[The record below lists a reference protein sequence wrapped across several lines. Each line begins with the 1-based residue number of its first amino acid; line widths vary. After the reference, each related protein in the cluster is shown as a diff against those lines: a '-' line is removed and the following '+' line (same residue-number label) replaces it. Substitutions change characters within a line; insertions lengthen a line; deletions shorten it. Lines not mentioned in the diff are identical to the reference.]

1 MADVDKIHTTDLP
14 MVLNQ
19 QFYNDLVENFTVIKN
34 AFTALN
40 TRLDQ
45 ISKQYDSLNKEELH
59 TQLINETG
67 TTTTEARGP
76 ITVDINDSDPHIL
89 Q

>member
-1 MADVDKIHTTDLP
+1 MADIEKIHTTDLP
-14 MVLNQ
+14 IVLNRE
-19 QFYNDLVENFTVIKN
+19 FYNDLVENFTIVKN
-34 AFTALN
+34 AFTEIN
-40 TRLDQ
+40 MKLDKLSQ
-45 ISKQYDSLNKEELH
+45 QYDNLNKEELH